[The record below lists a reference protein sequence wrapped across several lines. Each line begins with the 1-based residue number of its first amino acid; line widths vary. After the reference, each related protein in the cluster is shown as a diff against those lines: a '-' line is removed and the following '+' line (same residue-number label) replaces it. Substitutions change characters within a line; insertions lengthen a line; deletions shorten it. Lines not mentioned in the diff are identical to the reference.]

1 VTLSGTLYGRGTTAV
16 IFSNR
21 SDNGQESWAMMA
33 ERAAQAGYLAL
44 TFDYRAWRG
53 NGQFDLEL
61 LNRADADLLAAAEF
75 VRAEGAQSIA
85 LVGASLGGIASA
97 KDTAEI
103 APAALIIIGSPMG
116 NPALTIK
123 VEPAELQND
132 VPKLFIASAADTLVP
147 AADTQEMYGL
157 AAEPKTYF
165 EYPGSAHATDLLLGS
180 EAEAVA
186 QKLLDFLLAHAPP
199 G

>member
-1 VTLSGTLYGRGTTAV
+1 V

-21 SDNGQESWAMMA
+21 SDKGQESWASMA
-33 ERAAQAGYLAL
+33 QRAAQAGYLAM

-53 NGQFDLEL
+53 AGQFDLEQ
-61 LNRADADLLAAAEF
+61 LNQADIDLLAAADF
-75 VRAEGAQSIA
+75 VRSEGAQLIA
-85 LVGASLGGIASA
+85 LVGASLGGIASV
-97 KDTAEI
+97 KDAAAI
-103 APAALIIIGSPMG
+103 APAALIGFGSPMG

-132 VPKLFIASAADTLVP
+132 IPKLFIASKEDTLLP
-147 AADTQEMYGL
+147 AAETRQMYDL

-165 EYPGSAHATDLLLGS
+165 EYPGAAHATDLLLGP
-180 EAEAVA
+180 AAGDLA
-186 QKLLDFLLAHAPP
+186 QKLLDFLLAHAAPQPAP